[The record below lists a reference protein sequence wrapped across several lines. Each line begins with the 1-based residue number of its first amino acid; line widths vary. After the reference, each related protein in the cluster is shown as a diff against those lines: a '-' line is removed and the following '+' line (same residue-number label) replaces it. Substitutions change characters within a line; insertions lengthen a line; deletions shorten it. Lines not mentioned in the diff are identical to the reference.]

1 MKTPD
6 YLSYERYKREKNSSS
21 NRRISIFITTFVITL
36 LFFIAVVKSLS
47 PDVDVTIGDDES
59 MDAKESGLGVK
70 RFIDERLKMIQM
82 DDTSSNRTL
91 KENKDQAPSEANDT
105 SFDKYAQKSPSN
117 KNNYSYQTQNTD
129 TNDYSDNNGDE
140 DSTTMTAPVAKTAPK
155 PKTKDLNVQ
164 PEKPKV
170 SKVFIGRYSTLEQ
183 AKVSQEILMDSG
195 LGVTPFIKNAGSY
208 YTLQLGSYSSK
219 AKADGLAAELRQNG
233 FPARVTQ
240 E

>member
-82 DDTSSNRTL
+82 DDTSSSRTL
-91 KENKDQAPSEANDT
+91 KENKDQTSTETNDT
-105 SFDKYAQKSPSN
+105 SFDKYAQQSPSN
-117 KNNYSYQTQNTD
+117 KNNYSYQNQNPNTD
-129 TNDYSDNNGDE
+129 DYSADNADE
-140 DSTTMTAPVAKTAPK
+140 DAITLTAPVAKTTPR
-155 PKTKDLNVQ
+155 PKTKDLSVQ

-219 AKADGLAAELRQNG
+219 AKADGLASELRQNG